1 MFFSLI
7 LRRGLNRR
15 YKGDMYAYRVRYLV
29 ICLVMAAIFIIAAS
43 VLLGVFGTSS
53 YTYII
58 LYVYG
63 GLELI
68 VALIVYCKL
77 QNMKNQPQ

>member
-1 MFFSLI
+1 
-7 LRRGLNRR
+7 
-15 YKGDMYAYRVRYLV
+15 
-29 ICLVMAAIFIIAAS
+29 MAAIFIIAAS